1 MLKFTDSRSCGSAL
15 VGHVEIFVRLY
26 APGYVRI
33 AHEAGA
39 GGSPSVTD
47 GGRDGV
53 IKHYLI

>member
-1 MLKFTDSRSCGSAL
+1 MINLTDVRSWGGSP